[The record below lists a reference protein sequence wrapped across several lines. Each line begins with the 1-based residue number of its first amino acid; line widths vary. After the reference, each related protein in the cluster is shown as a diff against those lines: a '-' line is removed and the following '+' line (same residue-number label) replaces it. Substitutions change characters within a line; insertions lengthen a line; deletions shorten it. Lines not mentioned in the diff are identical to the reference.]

1 MRESKAFEDLTT
13 AVEVLCALITKTCTC
28 LVCYRNCGSVQ
39 NPQNK
44 QSIRWVSTRYNFRY
58 RSRRVTQ
65 VVMGRFAAI
74 PCPLGDK
81 IDMLERG
88 TKAHSNK
95 M

>member
-1 MRESKAFEDLTT
+1 
-13 AVEVLCALITKTCTC
+13 
-28 LVCYRNCGSVQ
+28 
-39 NPQNK
+39 
-44 QSIRWVSTRYNFRY
+44 
-58 RSRRVTQ
+58 
-65 VVMGRFAAI
+65 MGRFAAI